1 MVSKLLILK
10 DYNRRAFLNK
20 NFMSKIY
27 LKSNIQN
34 FYFKK
39 KIYYYLVRFVYLYD
53 SYSKIKNFCV
63 LSYRRR
69 GVFNYF
75 KLTRMMFKF
84 YALNK
89 QLVGMIKSSW

>member
-1 MVSKLLILK
+1 MVSKLLIIK
-10 DYNRRAFLNK
+10 DYNKRSFLNN
-20 NFMSKIY
+20 NFSNKIY

-34 FYFKK
+34 FYLKK
-39 KIYYYLVRFVYLYD
+39 KVYYYLVRFVYLYD

>member
-1 MVSKLLILK
+1 MVSKLLIIK
-10 DYNRRAFLNK
+10 DYNKRIFLNK

-34 FYFKK
+34 FYLKK
-39 KIYYYLVRFVYLYD
+39 KIYYYLVRFISLYD

-89 QLVGMIKSSW
+89 QLVGIIKSSW

>member
-1 MVSKLLILK
+1 MVSRLLILK
-10 DYNRRAFLNK
+10 DYNKRKMLNK
-20 NFMSKIY
+20 HFGSKVF
-27 LKSNIQN
+27 LKSNLQN

-39 KIYYYLVRFVYLYD
+39 KIYYYLVRFVYLYN

-75 KLTRMMFKF
+75 KLTRMMFK
-84 YALNK
+84 YYSLNK
-89 QLVGMIKSSW
+89 QLVGIIKSSW

>member
-1 MVSKLLILK
+1 MVSKLLIIK
-10 DYNRRAFLNK
+10 DYNKRQSFDKDFISRVF
-20 NFMSKIY
+20 
-27 LKSNIQN
+27 LKSNLHN

-39 KIYYYLVRFVYLYD
+39 KIYYYLVRFVYLFHFYT
-53 SYSKIKNFCV
+53 KIKNFCV

-69 GVFNYF
+69 GVFNFF

-89 QLVGMIKSSW
+89 QLVGIIKSSW